1 MIKLIPEEL
10 HEQVSEVEEEERDI
24 WKHKNR
30 MIYNNS
36 LETSMLMG
44 EWITVMAEIFNHTKL
59 SA

>member
-1 MIKLIPEEL
+1 MIKFIPEEI

-44 EWITVMAEIFNHTKL
+44 EWITVMTEIFNHTKL